1 VEGFGRRD
9 AVRLRALQP
18 ADRAVAGL
26 KRLAARAA
34 RGVAVALLAGA
45 LAAALAGSSGH
56 RALENLYTDG
66 WHLLAGQRY
75 VPRHTALVVVDDD
88 TLAALK
94 DDPLAFWAPHFGRV
108 LDVLVRAG
116 AKAVGFDFLYLV
128 SAEGWLRKLEL
139 PDSAASRSYD
149 APLRA
154 ALAQGRTVL
163 ITQLI
168 ERSDGRPELLLPPQD
183 QLLLLPRG
191 IHDLGVANLYP
202 DADKHVRHFYP
213 SIVSDAGF
221 PGLSLG
227 LQLAL
232 RMVDADPTL
241 SAWEIAGA
249 RLTRAPERRSIGFA
263 GPPGTIP
270 AVSMTRLLAPGAL
283 DDPQVRALKGRAVIL
298 AAENSGT
305 PDRHFTPY
313 SRGPSAAQMSGGEI
327 QASIVETL
335 LGARG
340 PRALP
345 AFAAWTWLIAV
356 AGLGTAVFLR
366 FGPGAGAALG
376 LALAAAVAFA
386 GYALFRANWL
396 LPVAGPQVA
405 LLAAYLMTLGLRLTG
420 EARARAQL
428 RSLFGRYVSDEV
440 VEKLLSQAER
450 PDLGGEAATV
460 TVLFADIRNFTTIS
474 EKLSAHEVVEMLNAY
489 FTRVCEPILAQGG
502 TVDKYIGDAVMA
514 VFGSPV
520 AHPDHA
526 RRALRAALGMAAA
539 AAGFRAWMRARFPD
553 RGLPEFA
560 IGVGLHSGEAVIGD
574 IGTPRRREFTAIGD
588 TVNAAARLEGATKQ
602 LGCTVA
608 ASEATVRAAGAGVR
622 TGKMET
628 LQVKGRAEPI
638 AVLEVTTIDPE

>member
-1 VEGFGRRD
+1 M
-9 AVRLRALQP
+9 
-18 ADRAVAGL
+18 
-26 KRLAARAA
+26 
-34 RGVAVALLAGA
+34 
-45 LAAALAGSSGH
+45 
-56 RALENLYTDG
+56 
-66 WHLLAGQRY
+66 
-75 VPRHTALVVVDDD
+75 
-88 TLAALK
+88 
-94 DDPLAFWAPHFGRV
+94 
-108 LDVLVRAG
+108 RAG
-116 AKAVGFDFLYLV
+116 VKVVGFDFLYLV

-154 ALAQGRTVL
+154 ALARGRTVL
-163 ITQLI
+163 IAQLV
-168 ERSDGRPELLLPPQD
+168 ELSDGRPQLLLPPQD

-191 IHDLGVANLYP
+191 IHDLGVANLHA
-202 DADKHVRHFYP
+202 DEDKHVRHFYA
-213 SIVSDAGF
+213 SVASDPAF

-232 RMVDADPTL
+232 RMVDADPTQD
-241 SAWEIAGA
+241 AWEIAGT
-249 RLTRAPERRSIGFA
+249 RLTRAPQPRAIGFA

-270 AVSMTRLLAPGAL
+270 ALSMKRLLAPQAL
-283 DDPQVRALKGRAVIL
+283 DDPQLRALKGRAVIL

-313 SRGPSAAQMSGGEI
+313 SRGPRALQMSGGEI
-327 QASIVETL
+327 QANIVETI
-335 LGARG
+335 LGAHYLRT
-340 PRALP
+340 PAAL
-345 AFAAWTWLIAV
+345 AHWAWLLAV

-366 FGPGAGAALG
+366 LGPGAGAAAG
-376 LALAAAVAFA
+376 LALAAAVALA

-396 LPVAGPQVA
+396 LPVAEPQIA

-420 EARARAQL
+420 EERERV
-428 RSLFGRYVSDEV
+428 RIRGLFGRYVSDEV
-440 VEKLLSQAER
+440 VEKLLSRGER
-450 PDLGGEAATV
+450 PDLGGEVAHV
-460 TVLFADIRNFTTIS
+460 TVLFSDIRNFTTIA
-474 EKLSAHEVVEMLNAY
+474 EKLTAHEVVEMLNAY

-526 RRALRAALGMAAA
+526 RRALRAALGMAAEA
-539 AAGFRAWMRARFPD
+539 ASFRDWMRVRFPG

-588 TVNAAARLEGATKQ
+588 TVNAASRLEGVTKE
-602 LGCTVA
+602 LGCVVA
-608 ASEATVRAAGAGVR
+608 ASEATLRAGGDGVR

-628 LQVKGRAEPI
+628 VQVKGRAEPI
-638 AVLEVTTIDPE
+638 RVFEVTAIEPA